1 MLTLKRT
8 YESPGRTMVLRHDV
22 FDGDQCV
29 GRILLAE
36 QTPEGQRWFWTTAP
50 VPQSTLDHGYAA
62 NREQAMTDFTARW
75 DALHPRLLS
84 KAQPIDLMSHR
95 ASGAISPHK
104 QISFSADAKNAA

>member
-1 MLTLKRT
+1 VLALKRT
-8 YESPGRTMVLRHDV
+8 SESPPVGPWSYDDYGV

-62 NREQAMTDFTARW
+62 NREQAMTDFTAR
-75 DALHPRLLS
+75 
-84 KAQPIDLMSHR
+84 
-95 ASGAISPHK
+95 
-104 QISFSADAKNAA
+104 